1 MLLNSLRQPAE
12 SESWTESTARAA
24 AAAAQKQRRRKEDT
38 MKKRV
43 GWLAFS
49 GVENLIPSTT

>member
-1 MLLNSLRQPAE
+1 MFLNSLRQPAE
-12 SESWTESTARAA
+12 SESWTESTARA

>member
-1 MLLNSLRQPAE
+1 MLLNRLRQPAE
-12 SESWTESTARAA
+12 SESWTESTARA